1 MKKILPLIMSFILII
16 FISGCGESMF
26 AAGGNDQS
34 PEAKESIII
43 KAFMDKDYDK
53 ILSLYSNNYST
64 FSNED
69 AYNYVSALLGKG
81 GFDILNGID
90 YFLGSNQGSTDDMYS
105 MFYTLIGINNTT
117 ANSQNVIKNV
127 INNAKRFFDEAA
139 IVCNTVSCIRLGGQ
153 FTYNDDGTTSCSV
166 KAADSTIN
174 SLDNNTAFV
183 CSLSGGFGTVTN
195 VSNTVKNLAE
205 KAGLNLDGI
214 DLTSQAGLSEVINQ
228 LQTQSNLESTIQQLT
243 DNDIKDLAN
252 TLNNLN
258 SNISNLESIVGDVAE
273 VDKLFKDFAT
283 NDGDFTTQSVK
294 SGLNQYLTGIGGTQN

>member
-1 MKKILPLIMSFILII
+1 MKKILPLIMPFVLII

-34 PEAKESIII
+34 PEAKESIVL

-105 MFYTLIGINNTT
+105 MFYTLIGINDTT
-117 ANSQNVIKNV
+117 ANSQHL

-166 KAADSTIN
+166 KAADSTVN

-205 KAGLNLDGI
+205 KAGLNIDGI
-214 DLTSQAGLSEVINQ
+214 DITSQAGLSAVIEQ
-228 LQTQSNLESTIQQLT
+228 IQTSGTNLEETVQQLT
-243 DNDIKDLAN
+243 NDEVKDLAN

-283 NDGDFTTQSVK
+283 DTGDFTTTSVK
-294 SGLNQYLTGIGGTQN
+294 NGLHNYLTGIGGTQN

>member
-34 PEAKESIII
+34 PEAKESIVI

-53 ILSLYSNNYST
+53 ILSLYSSNYST

-90 YFLGSNQGSTDDMYS
+90 YFLGSNQGSTNDMYS

-117 ANSQNVIKNV
+117 GNSQNL

-153 FTYNDDGTTSCSV
+153 FTFNDDGTTSCSV

-195 VSNTVKNLAE
+195 VSNTVKNLADI
-205 KAGLNLDGI
+205 AGIDIDGI
-214 DLTSQAGLSEVINQ
+214 DITSQAGLSEVINKF
-228 LQTQSNLESTIQQLT
+228 QTSNKNLEETIKELT
-243 DNDIKDLAN
+243 DEDIKDLAN

-258 SNISNLESIVGDVAE
+258 SNISNLESIVGDVSE
-273 VDKLFKDFAT
+273 VDKLFADFKDT
-283 NDGDFTTQSVK
+283 GTGDFTTQSVRN
-294 SGLNQYLTGIGGTQN
+294 GLNTYLTGIGGTQN

>member
-1 MKKILPLIMSFILII
+1 MKKILPLIIPFILII

-34 PEAKESIII
+34 PEAKESIVL

-105 MFYTLIGINNTT
+105 MFYTLIGINDTT
-117 ANSQNVIKNV
+117 ANSQYLID
-127 INNAKRFFDEAA
+127 NAKRFFDEAA

-166 KAADSTIN
+166 KATDSTIN

-243 DNDIKDLAN
+243 NEDIKDLAN

-258 SNISNLESIVGDVAE
+258 SNISNLESIVGDVSE
-273 VDKLFKDFAT
+273 VDQLFADFASPDT
-283 NDGDFTTQSVK
+283 GDFTTESVRN
-294 SGLNQYLTGIGGTQN
+294 GLNQYLTGIGGTQK

>member
-105 MFYTLIGINNTT
+105 MFYTLIGINDTT
-117 ANSQNVIKNV
+117 ANSQNL
-127 INNAKRFFDEAA
+127 INHAKRFFDEAA

-153 FTYNDDGTTSCSV
+153 FTTNPDGTTSCSV

-205 KAGLNLDGI
+205 KADLNLDGI

-273 VDKLFKDFAT
+273 VDKLFEDFVSPT
-283 NDGDFTTQSVK
+283 GDFTTESVRN
-294 SGLNQYLTGIGGTQN
+294 GLNNYLTGIGGTQN

>member
-1 MKKILPLIMSFILII
+1 MKKILPLIMPFVLIM

-34 PEAKESIII
+34 PEAKESIVL

-105 MFYTLIGINNTT
+105 MFYTLIGINDTT
-117 ANSQNVIKNV
+117 ANSQHLID
-127 INNAKRFFDEAA
+127 NAKRFFDEAA

-153 FTYNDDGTTSCSV
+153 FTYNKDGTTSCSV
-166 KAADSTIN
+166 KATDSTLN
-174 SLDNNTAFV
+174 SVDNNTAFV

-205 KAGLNLDGI
+205 KAGLNIDGI

-228 LQTQSNLESTIQQLT
+228 LQTQGNLDSTIQQLT
-243 DNDIKDLAN
+243 DEDIKDLAN

-258 SNISNLESIVGDVAE
+258 SNISNLESIVGDVSE
-273 VDKLFKDFAT
+273 VDQLFADFVSPT
-283 NDGDFTTQSVK
+283 GDFTTTSVRD
-294 SGLNQYLTGIGGTQN
+294 GLNKYLTDIGGTQK

>member
-1 MKKILPLIMSFILII
+1 MKKILPLIIPFVLIM

-34 PEAKESIII
+34 PEAKESIVL

-105 MFYTLIGINNTT
+105 MFYTLIGINNNT
-117 ANSQNVIKNV
+117 ANSQHLID
-127 INNAKRFFDEAA
+127 NAKRFFDEAA

-166 KAADSTIN
+166 KATDSTIN
-174 SLDNNTAFV
+174 SLDNNTSFV

-205 KAGLNLDGI
+205 KAGINLDGI
-214 DLTSQAGLSEVINQ
+214 DITSQAGLSEVINQ
-228 LQTQSNLESTIQQLT
+228 LQTQSNLENTIQQLT

-258 SNISNLESIVGDVAE
+258 SNISNLESIVGDVSE
-273 VDKLFKDFAT
+273 VDKLFADFASDT
-283 NDGDFTTQSVK
+283 GDFTTTSVK
-294 SGLNQYLTGIGGTQN
+294 NGLSNYLTGFGGTQK

>member
-1 MKKILPLIMSFILII
+1 MKKILPLIIPFVLII

-34 PEAKESIII
+34 PEAKESTVI

-105 MFYTLIGINNTT
+105 MFYTLIGINDTT
-117 ANSQNVIKNV
+117 ANSQYLID
-127 INNAKRFFDEAA
+127 NAKRFFDEAA

-166 KAADSTIN
+166 KAKDSTIN

-214 DLTSQAGLSEVINQ
+214 DITSQAGLSAVIEQ
-228 LQTQSNLESTIQQLT
+228 IQTSDKKLDETIKELN
-243 DNDIKDLAN
+243 DEDIKDLAN

-273 VDKLFKDFAT
+273 VDQLFADFASPDT
-283 NDGDFTTQSVK
+283 GDFTTESVRN
-294 SGLNQYLTGIGGTQN
+294 GLNQYLTGIGGTQN

>member
-1 MKKILPLIMSFILII
+1 MKKILPLIMPFVLII
-16 FISGCGESMF
+16 FISGCGENMF

-34 PEAKESIII
+34 PEAKESIVL

-105 MFYTLIGINNTT
+105 MFYTLIGINNNT
-117 ANSQNVIKNV
+117 ANSQHLID
-127 INNAKRFFDEAA
+127 NAKRFFDEAA

-153 FTYNDDGTTSCSV
+153 FTYNLDGTTSCSV
-166 KAADSTIN
+166 KATDSTLN
-174 SLDNNTAFV
+174 SVDNNTAFV

-214 DLTSQAGLSEVINQ
+214 DITSQAGLSEVINQ

-243 DNDIKDLAN
+243 NEDIKDLAN

-258 SNISNLESIVGDVAE
+258 SNISNLESIVGNVSE

-283 NDGDFTTQSVK
+283 NDGDFTTTSVK
-294 SGLNQYLTGIGGTQN
+294 NGLSNYLTGIGGTQN

>member
-16 FISGCGESMF
+16 FISGCGENMF
-26 AAGGNDQS
+26 AAGGNDKS
-34 PEAKESIII
+34 PEAKESTVI

-90 YFLGSNQGSTDDMYS
+90 YFLGSNQGSTDDMYR
-105 MFYTLIGINNTT
+105 MFYTLIGINDTT
-117 ANSQNVIKNV
+117 GNSQHLID
-127 INNAKRFFDEAA
+127 NAKRFFDEAA

-153 FTYNDDGTTSCSV
+153 FTFNDDGTTSCSV
-166 KAADSTIN
+166 KAADSTVN
-174 SLDNNTAFV
+174 TVDNNTAFV

-205 KAGLNLDGI
+205 KADLNMDVI
-214 DLTSQAGLSEVINQ
+214 DLTSQEGLSAVIEQ
-228 LQTQSNLESTIQQLT
+228 IQTNGTNLEDTIKELT

-252 TLNNLN
+252 TLNTLN
-258 SNISNLESIVGDVAE
+258 SNISNLESIVGDVSE
-273 VDKLFKDFAT
+273 VDKLFADFAS
-283 NDGDFTTQSVK
+283 DSGDFTTQSVK

>member
-34 PEAKESIII
+34 PEAKESIVL

-117 ANSQNVIKNV
+117 ANSQHLID
-127 INNAKRFFDEAA
+127 NAKRFFDEAA

-153 FTYNDDGTTSCSV
+153 FTYNKDGTTSCSV
-166 KAADSTIN
+166 KATDSTLN
-174 SLDNNTAFV
+174 SVDNNTAFV

-205 KAGLNLDGI
+205 KAGLNIDGI
-214 DLTSQAGLSEVINQ
+214 DMTSQAGLSEVINQ
-228 LQTQSNLESTIQQLT
+228 LQTQGNLDSTIQQLT
-243 DNDIKDLAN
+243 DEDIKDLAN

-258 SNISNLESIVGDVAE
+258 SNISNLESIVGDVSE
-273 VDKLFKDFAT
+273 VDKLFADFAS
-283 NDGDFTTQSVK
+283 DSGDFTTTSVRN
-294 SGLNQYLTGIGGTQN
+294 GLNKYLTGIGGTQN

>member
-26 AAGGNDQS
+26 SAGGNDKS
-34 PEAKESIII
+34 PEAMESIVI

-81 GFDILNGID
+81 GFDILNGIN
-90 YFLGSNQGSTDDMYS
+90 YFIGSNKGSTDDMYS

-117 ANSQNVIKNV
+117 ANSQNVI
-127 INNAKRFFDEAA
+127 NNAKRFFDEAA
-139 IVCNTVSCIRLGGQ
+139 IVCNTVSCARLGGQ
-153 FTYNDDGTTSCSV
+153 ITTNDGTISCSV
-166 KAADSTIN
+166 KASDSTIN

-195 VSNTVKNLAE
+195 LSSTVKNLAD
-205 KAGLNLDGI
+205 KVGITTDGI
-214 DLTSQAGLSEVINQ
+214 DMTSQAGLSEVIDKI
-228 LQTQSNLESTIQQLT
+228 QTQSNLESTIQNLP
-243 DNDIKDLAN
+243 DKDLKDLAN

-258 SNISNLESIVGDVAE
+258 SNISNLESIVGNVSE
-273 VDKLFKDFAT
+273 VDQLFADFAT
-283 NDGDFTTQSVK
+283 PDGDFTIESVK
-294 SGLNQYLTGIGGTQN
+294 KGLNNYLTGFGGTQE

>member
-1 MKKILPLIMSFILII
+1 MKKILPLIIPFILII
-16 FISGCGESMF
+16 FISGCGENMF

-34 PEAKESIII
+34 PEAKESIVL

-53 ILSLYSNNYST
+53 ILSLYSSNYST

-105 MFYTLIGINNTT
+105 MFYTLIGINNNT
-117 ANSQNVIKNV
+117 ANSQHLID
-127 INNAKRFFDEAA
+127 NAKRFFDEAA

-195 VSNTVKNLAE
+195 VSNTVKNLAD
-205 KAGLNLDGI
+205 KAGINLDGI
-214 DLTSQAGLSEVINQ
+214 DMTSQAGLSEVINQ

-243 DNDIKDLAN
+243 DNDITDLAN

-258 SNISNLESIVGDVAE
+258 SNISNLESIVGDVSE
-273 VDKLFKDFAT
+273 VDKLFKDFVSPT
-283 NDGDFTTQSVK
+283 GDFTTESVRN
-294 SGLNQYLTGIGGTQN
+294 GLNNYLTGIGGTQK

>member
-117 ANSQNVIKNV
+117 ANSQNVI
-127 INNAKRFFDEAA
+127 NNAKRFFDEAA

-205 KAGLNLDGI
+205 KADLNLDGI

-258 SNISNLESIVGDVAE
+258 SNISNLESIVGDVSE
-273 VDKLFKDFAT
+273 VDQLFADFAT
-283 NDGDFTTQSVK
+283 PDGDFTTESVRN
-294 SGLNQYLTGIGGTQN
+294 GLNNYLTGIGGTQN